1 MTAAV
6 SSPVITIDGPA
17 GTGKSTVALRL
28 AERLG
33 FQFLNTGAMYRA
45 VAMRCLEKGISF
57 EDEESVVAAA
67 RELRFCIREH
77 RLQVDGQDLSEQ
89 LTAHSV
95 GRSASLVAAY
105 PRVREILVE
114 HQRDIARRQPIV
126 TEGRDQGT
134 VVFPDASRKFF
145 LTASSEVRARRR
157 FEEVGATSG
166 ASYEDILREQQERD
180 LRDST
185 RSVAPL
191 KPAEDAE
198 IVDSSDLDVEQVVD
212 VLARMVQ
219 ESLKN

>member
-1 MTAAV
+1 MTSAA
-6 SSPVITIDGPA
+6 SSTVITIDGPA

-45 VAMRCLEKGISF
+45 VAMRCLEEGISF
-57 EDEESVVAAA
+57 DDEEQVVEAA
-67 RELRFCIREH
+67 RGIQFCIRDH
-77 RLQVDGQDLSEQ
+77 RLQIDGHDLSEQ

-134 VVFPDASRKFF
+134 VVFPDAKCKFF
-145 LTASSEVRARRR
+145 LTARSEVRARRR
-157 FEEVGATSG
+157 FEEVGEKSG

-185 RSVAPL
+185 RGVAPL
-191 KPAEDAE
+191 KAAEDAE
-198 IVDSSDLDVEQVVD
+198 IIDSSDLDIDQVVD
-212 VLARMVQ
+212 VLVSKAQ
-219 ESLKN
+219 KSLKG